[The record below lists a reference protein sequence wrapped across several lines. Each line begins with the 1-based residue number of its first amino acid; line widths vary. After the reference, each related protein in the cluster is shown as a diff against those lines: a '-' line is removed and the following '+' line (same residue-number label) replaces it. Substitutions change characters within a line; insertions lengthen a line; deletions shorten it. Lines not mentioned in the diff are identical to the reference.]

1 MIRTILS
8 LGVFAMVG
16 LFALGFVFKIFAGFI
31 ALVVWLLVLAVKVAL
46 VGGIAYVVLRV
57 VSPSTASI
65 RASHSSAGQRHA
77 YWESPSLSSA
87 S

>member
-1 MIRTILS
+1 MEMIRTILS

-46 VGGIAYVVLRV
+46 VGGVAYVILRV
-57 VSPSTASI
+57 VSPGTARRL
-65 RASHSSAGQRHA
+65 RAGFSGDGGV
-77 YWESPSLSSA
+77 
-87 S
+87 